1 MSCSTCKKWTGRTL
15 VHEICPLAASM
26 LCKRCLQRG
35 HLTEACTEGR
45 TEWERPSYIE
55 ELIPYDVRQRWGLTS
70 MTPITFPLP
79 RGAAGTEK
87 EIASINTIVIPEEYT
102 DLKEFI
108 KEHKIKVEKVTKESK
123 SDCIKAIK
131 AWASTRGYRAI
142 MEHTIQTCSAE

>member
-1 MSCSTCKKWTGRTL
+1 
-15 VHEICPLAASM
+15 
-26 LCKRCLQRG
+26 
-35 HLTEACTEGR
+35 
-45 TEWERPSYIE
+45 
-55 ELIPYDVRQRWGLTS
+55 

-79 RGAAGTEK
+79 RGAVGTEK

-142 MEHTIQTCSAE
+142 MEHTIQTCQTE